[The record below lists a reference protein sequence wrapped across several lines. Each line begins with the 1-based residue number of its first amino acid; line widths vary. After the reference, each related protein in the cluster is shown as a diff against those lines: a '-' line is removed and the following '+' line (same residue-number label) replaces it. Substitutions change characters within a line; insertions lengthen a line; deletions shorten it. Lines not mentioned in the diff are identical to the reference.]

1 MGLFDGIKEKVKGQL
16 ANVVEWPDM
25 DDDAIFYK
33 WNNSELKKGS
43 RLIIRPAQDA
53 IFLYQGK
60 VEGIFT
66 DEGEYD
72 IESQIIPFLSTLKG
86 WKFGFDTGLRAEVL
100 FINTREFNMNW
111 GTKNALNLPVQ
122 GLPGGMPIRA
132 FGMFTAKVGQY
143 DVLIEKVAG
152 VQSSFTVDDVSQRVG
167 AINDQ
172 LLMKWILREGKDMFN
187 IQANAYDIS
196 QGILE
201 DLNKELGKFGMEATS
216 YQIQSVSYPDSVR
229 EMQEKAAGN
238 SMIGDVNQYTQI
250 AFADSLGKEGG
261 NGGGNTASQMAQM
274 QMGMMF
280 GQQMANN
287 MQQQYQQPQYGQ
299 QPMYGQAPQYQQPYG
314 QAPQQPQYAQQPQQ
328 AAPQMQPQSADG
340 EAAIPKFCPNCGK
353 PTNGMKFCGN
363 CGAKLA

>member
-16 ANVVEWPDM
+16 ANVVEWADM

-33 WNNSELKKGS
+33 WSNSELKKGS

-53 IFLYQGK
+53 IFLYQGR
-60 VEGIFT
+60 VEGVFT

-132 FGMFTAKVGQY
+132 FGMFTCKVSQY
-143 DVLIEKVAG
+143 DMLIEKVAG
-152 VQSSFTVDDVSQRVG
+152 VQSSYTVDDVSQRVG
-167 AINDQ
+167 AVNDQ

-196 QGILE
+196 QGIME
-201 DLNKELGKFGMEATS
+201 DLNKELGKIGMEVTS

-238 SMIGDVNQYTQI
+238 AMIGDVNQYTQI
-250 AFADSLGKEGG
+250 AFADSLGKDG

-287 MQQQYQQPQYGQ
+287 MQQQYQQPQYNQGYQ
-299 QPMYGQAPQYQQPYG
+299 QPQYNQGYQQPQYQQPQYQ
-314 QAPQQPQYAQQPQQ
+314 QAPQQQ
-328 AAPQMQPQSADG
+328 APQMQPQSGDG
-340 EAAIPKFCPNCGK
+340 AAVPKFCPYCGTA
-353 PTNGMKFCGN
+353 TNGMKFCGN
-363 CGAKLA
+363 CGKQLA

>member
-1 MGLFDGIKEKVKGQL
+1 MGLFNGIKEKVKGQL

-25 DDDAIFYK
+25 DDDSIFYK

-53 IFLYQGK
+53 IFLYQGR
-60 VEGIFT
+60 VEGVFT

-86 WKFGFDTGLRAEVL
+86 IKFGFDSGLRAEVL

-132 FGMFTAKVGQY
+132 FGMFTCKVSQY
-143 DVLIEKVAG
+143 DMLIEKVAG
-152 VQSSFTVDDVSQRVG
+152 VQSSFTVDDVSQRVS
-167 AINDQ
+167 AVNDQ

-196 QGILE
+196 QGIME
-201 DLNKELGKFGMEATS
+201 DLNKELGKIGMEATS

-238 SMIGDVNQYTQI
+238 AMIGDVNAYTQI
-250 AFADSLGKEGG
+250 AFADSLGKDGG
-261 NGGGNTASQMAQM
+261 NGGGNTATQMAQM
-274 QMGMMF
+274 QMGMAL
-280 GQQMANN
+280 GQQMVNN
-287 MQQQYQQPQYGQ
+287 MQPQQPQYGYQQPQYQQQYQQPQYQ
-299 QPMYGQAPQYQQPYG
+299 QAPVQQ
-314 QAPQQPQYAQQPQQ
+314 
-328 AAPQMQPQSADG
+328 APQMQPQSADG
-340 EAAIPKFCPNCGK
+340 AAPAVPKFCPHCGTA
-353 PTNGMKFCGN
+353 TNGMKFCGN
-363 CGAKLA
+363 CGKQLA

>member
-16 ANVVEWPDM
+16 ANVVEWADM

-53 IFLYQGK
+53 IFLYQGR
-60 VEGIFT
+60 VEGVFT

-132 FGMFTAKVGQY
+132 FGMFTCKVSQY
-143 DVLIEKVAG
+143 DMLIEKVAG
-152 VQSSFTVDDVSQRVG
+152 VQSSYTVDDVSQRVG
-167 AINDQ
+167 AVNDQ

-196 QGILE
+196 QGIME
-201 DLNKELGKFGMEATS
+201 DLNKELGKIGMEVTS

-250 AFADSLGKEGG
+250 EFANSLGKD
-261 NGGGNTASQMAQM
+261 GGGNNPAMQMAQM

-287 MQQQYQQPQYGQ
+287 MQQSQQPQYGYQQPQYQQPQYQ
-299 QPMYGQAPQYQQPYG
+299 QAPPQYQQ
-314 QAPQQPQYAQQPQQ
+314 APQQ
-328 AAPQMQPQSADG
+328 APQMQPQSADG
-340 EAAIPKFCPNCGK
+340 AAPAVPKFCPYCGTA
-353 PTNGMKFCGN
+353 TNGMKFCGN
-363 CGAKLA
+363 CGKQLA

>member
-1 MGLFDGIKEKVKGQL
+1 M
-16 ANVVEWPDM
+16 
-25 DDDAIFYK
+25 
-33 WNNSELKKGS
+33 
-43 RLIIRPAQDA
+43 
-53 IFLYQGK
+53 
-60 VEGIFT
+60 
-66 DEGEYD
+66 
-72 IESQIIPFLSTLKG
+72 
-86 WKFGFDTGLRAEVL
+86 
-100 FINTREFNMNW
+100 
-111 GTKNALNLPVQ
+111 
-122 GLPGGMPIRA
+122 
-132 FGMFTAKVGQY
+132 
-143 DVLIEKVAG
+143 LIEKVAG

-238 SMIGDVNQYTQI
+238 AMIGDVNQYTQI
-250 AFADSLGKEGG
+250 AFADSLGKEG

-287 MQQQYQQPQYGQ
+287 MQQQYQQPQYNQGYQ
-299 QPMYGQAPQYQQPYG
+299 QPQYNQGYQQPQYQQ
-314 QAPQQPQYAQQPQQ
+314 APQQQ
-328 AAPQMQPQSADG
+328 APQMQPQSG
-340 EAAIPKFCPNCGK
+340 EGAAVPKFCPYCGTA
-353 PTNGMKFCGN
+353 TNGMKFCGN
-363 CGAKLA
+363 CGKQLA

>member
-1 MGLFDGIKEKVKGQL
+1 MGLFNGIKEKVKGQL

-25 DDDAIFYK
+25 DDDSIFYK

-53 IFLYQGK
+53 IFLYQGR
-60 VEGIFT
+60 VEGVFT

-132 FGMFTAKVGQY
+132 FGMFTCKVSQY
-143 DVLIEKVAG
+143 DMLIEKVAG
-152 VQSSFTVDDVSQRVG
+152 VQSSYTVDDVSQRVG
-167 AINDQ
+167 AVNDQ

-196 QGILE
+196 QGIME
-201 DLNKELGKFGMEATS
+201 DLNKELGKIGMEVTS

-238 SMIGDVNQYTQI
+238 AMIGDVNQYTQI
-250 AFADSLGKEGG
+250 AFADSLGKEG

-287 MQQQYQQPQYGQ
+287 MQQQYQQPQYNQGYQ
-299 QPMYGQAPQYQQPYG
+299 QPQYNQGYQQPQYQQPQYQ
-314 QAPQQPQYAQQPQQ
+314 QAPQQQ
-328 AAPQMQPQSADG
+328 APQMQPQSG
-340 EAAIPKFCPNCGK
+340 EGAAVPKFCPYCGTA
-353 PTNGMKFCGN
+353 TNGMKFCGN
-363 CGAKLA
+363 CGKQLA

>member
-1 MGLFDGIKEKVKGQL
+1 MGLFNGIKEKVKGQL

-25 DDDAIFYK
+25 DDDSIFYK

-53 IFLYQGK
+53 IFLYQGR
-60 VEGIFT
+60 VEGVFT

-111 GTKNALNLPVQ
+111 GTKNALNLPVPN
-122 GLPGGMPIRA
+122 LPGGMPIRA
-132 FGMFTAKVGQY
+132 FGMFTCKVGQY
-143 DVLIEKVAG
+143 DMLIEKVAG

-196 QGILE
+196 QGIME
-201 DLNKELGKFGMEATS
+201 DLNKELGKIGMEATS

-238 SMIGDVNQYTQI
+238 AMIGDVNQYTQI
-250 AFADSLGKEGG
+250 AFADSLGKEG

-287 MQQQYQQPQYGQ
+287 MQQQYQQPQYNQGYQ
-299 QPMYGQAPQYQQPYG
+299 QPQYNQGYQQPQYQQPQYQ
-314 QAPQQPQYAQQPQQ
+314 QAPQQQ
-328 AAPQMQPQSADG
+328 APQMQPQSG
-340 EAAIPKFCPNCGK
+340 EGAAVPKFCPYCGTA
-353 PTNGMKFCGN
+353 TNGMKFCGN
-363 CGAKLA
+363 CGKQLA

>member
-1 MGLFDGIKEKVKGQL
+1 MGLFDKVKNQFSS
-16 ANVVEWPDM
+16 VVEWPDM

-33 WNNSELKKGS
+33 WHQSELKKGS

-53 IFLYQGK
+53 IFLYQGR
-60 VEGIFT
+60 VEGVFT
-66 DEGEYD
+66 DEGDYD
-72 IESQIIPFLSTLKG
+72 IESQIIPFLSNLKG
-86 WKFGFDTGLRAEVL
+86 FKFGFDTGLRAEVL
-100 FINTREFNMNW
+100 FVNTREFNMNW

-132 FGMFTAKVGQY
+132 FGMFTCKVGQY
-143 DVLIEKVAG
+143 DILIEKVAG
-152 VQSSFTVDDVSQRVG
+152 VQSSFTVDDVSERVG
-167 AINDQ
+167 AVNDQ

-201 DLNKELGKFGMEATS
+201 DLNKELNKFGMEATS

-238 SMIGDVNQYTQI
+238 AMIGDVNQYTQI

-261 NGGGNTASQMAQM
+261 SGNTASQMAQM

-287 MQQQYQQPQYGQ
+287 MQNQY
-299 QPMYGQAPQYQQPYG
+299 
-314 QAPQQPQYAQQPQQ
+314 QQPQQ
-328 AAPQMQPQSADG
+328 AAPQMQAQSGD
-340 EAAIPKFCPNCGK
+340 AAIPKFCPNCGQ
-353 PTNGMKFCGN
+353 PTNGAKFCGN

>member
-1 MGLFDGIKEKVKGQL
+1 MGLFSGIKDKVKGQL

-60 VEGIFT
+60 VEGVFT

-86 WKFGFDTGLRAEVL
+86 IKFGFDTGLRAEVL

-132 FGMFTAKVGQY
+132 FGMFTCKVSQY
-143 DVLIEKVAG
+143 DMLIEKVAG
-152 VQSSFTVDDVSQRVG
+152 VQSSYTVDDVSQRVG
-167 AINDQ
+167 AVNDQ

-196 QGILE
+196 QGIME
-201 DLNKELGKFGMEATS
+201 DLNKELGKIGMEVTS

-238 SMIGDVNQYTQI
+238 AMIGDVNSYTQI
-250 AFADSLGKEGG
+250 AFADSLGKDGG

-287 MQQQYQQPQYGQ
+287 MQQQYQQPQYNQ
-299 QPMYGQAPQYQQPYG
+299 APQYGQPQYQQP
-314 QAPQQPQYAQQPQQ
+314 QYQQPQQ
-328 AAPQMQPQSADG
+328 AAPAPQMQPQSADG
-340 EAAIPKFCPNCGK
+340 EAQVPKFCPNCGK

-363 CGAKLA
+363 CGQKLA